1 MFYLKAIAAGIS
13 GTLLMTGA
21 LYLLTAVTRQNYKVV
36 GVLATMVTNHT
47 RSGGGLTHK
56 PADLAIGILLHYLI
70 GVFFAFI
77 YFYLWDAGVGDL
89 TIRYTIVLGA
99 LNGIFAMGFWLAFIR
114 LHPGPP
120 AVPVVSYVTAVGLSH
135 VLFSLGVLL
144 IYRL

>member
-21 LYLLTAVTRQNYKVV
+21 LYLLTAITGRNYKVV

-47 RSGGGLTHK
+47 RAGGGLTRK
-56 PADLAIGILLHYLI
+56 PADLVTGTVLHYLI

-89 TIRYTIVLGA
+89 TIRYTIVLGI
-99 LNGIFAMGFWLAFIR
+99 LTGIFAMGFWLAFIR
-114 LHPGPP
+114 LHPNPP

-135 VLFSLGVLL
+135 VLFSIGVLL
-144 IYRL
+144 IYLL